1 MSRSHPLALRSPIGI
16 LSLHDA
22 QVSART
28 SAQFVVTTFQRQ
40 AYLPGIIIIQE
51 AAANET
57 KRASARTSA
66 RASEKPAEK
75 PVETSPDSSPDPLR
89 ESAAEPIILGVVSRQ
104 LFFERGCLDS
114 GDQGWDQPIEN
125 FLLPGQDPPL
135 IVSDRTPILEVA
147 LYIRQRP
154 RIFSLDP
161 IVVTFRDGSLRLID
175 SRDVLF
181 AQSQILSE
189 DESRLAMK
197 DKLLQDY
204 QLQIDSQNRV
214 LEDLNQMVNVRN
226 ITLQNQQRHL
236 ERQQHDIF
244 SRTEATQRL
253 RQRLTDIRAILDSK
267 VRTLFQGRLE
277 LVGTIATSTEQL
289 MRTDISLA
297 KELEVVIALSETIQQ
312 VSRQARFLKLHSAI
326 FINRPQSDNL
336 TGFAQ
341 ITEGIERLM
350 TQTADA
356 DQRVGESVG
365 QIKLNITE
373 LARAA
378 QAIAQATEAL
388 IQQMNATDELLS
400 ELETLADTTTPHES
414 LLTMEQSSA
423 LRTVRSKMRTI
434 ESVSQ
439 ELGQLYQSEKPYNLR
454 TMLQTL
460 ESRLRR
466 R

>member
-57 KRASARTSA
+57 TRASA
-66 RASEKPAEK
+66 KPAEK
-75 PVETSPDSSPDPLR
+75 PVEKSPDQSPDQSR

-147 LYIRQRP
+147 LYVRQRP

-181 AQSQILSE
+181 AQSQILSD